1 MAKTIK
7 LNEVTAKYA
16 LYGQFDGQTK
26 DCYIWLDCDSAT
38 MGAAY
43 NSEIGNA
50 VPSDVYHGL
59 VRRYY
64 LPYPIYSDSANGLMA
79 DILPLAQRVCAGFE
93 VVWDGHNHVGKL
105 SDDALQAESEIEHL
119 IEQSLDEESDAIKVW
134 DAADWLADTDPLTVA
149 EELGITADMSEDDV
163 LALED
168 KAVELYLD
176 PGNCDII
183 TNMGG
188 YLKHHV
194 LEAVW
199 ERAEGR

>member
-1 MAKTIK
+1 MTKSIEARKV
-7 LNEVTAKYA
+7 EGEFA

-26 DCYIWLDCDSAT
+26 RQDCYIWLDCESAT

-43 NSEIGNA
+43 NGEIGNA
-50 VPSDVYHGL
+50 VPSDIYHGL

-64 LPYPIYSDSANGLMA
+64 LPYPIYASAANNLMA
-79 DILPLAQRVCAGFE
+79 MIMPLAERVCAGFE
-93 VVWDGHNHVGKL
+93 AVWDGSNRIGTL

-119 IEQSLDEESDAIKVW
+119 IAQSLDEESDAIKVW
-134 DAADWLADTDPLTVA
+134 DAADWLDSTDPLTVA

-168 KAVELYLD
+168 KALELYLN
-176 PGNCDII
+176 PGTCDII

-188 YLKHHV
+188 YLKHV
-194 LEAVW
+194 LEAIW
-199 ERAEGR
+199 EKEEH